1 MITFVYVNH
10 VKIEMKKTDT
20 LDYGVYKSA
29 IKGKDGKPL
38 YHVRS
43 RTLQETVKFEVFC
56 DDIEKNNGATKSD
69 VKGVLEAI
77 VSEST
82 RLLASNHRV
91 HLEGLGYLSLKIS
104 LRNKKFVDD
113 PKCIRSDDVYV
124 SGVDFLPEKSF
135 VNKCVREGQKFQLV
149 ARDFNPAPDE
159 STLRKTLYEY
169 FSENTF
175 ITVKLFSDLF
185 VISPKRART
194 MLTEM
199 STGDNA
205 RLQVT
210 TVGRL
215 KHFYP
220 FGKSL

>member
-1 MITFVYVNH
+1 
-10 VKIEMKKTDT
+10 MKKTDT

-29 IKGKDGKPL
+29 IKGKDGEAL

-43 RTLQETVKFEVFC
+43 RILQETFKFEDFC

-91 HLEGLGYLSLKIS
+91 HLRGLGYFTLKIS
-104 LRNKKFVDD
+104 LRNKKFVGD
-113 PKCIRSDDVYV
+113 PKDIRSDDVYV

-135 VNKCVREGQKFQLV
+135 LNKCVRKGQKFQLV
-149 ARDFNPAPDE
+149 AKDFNPAPDE
-159 STLRKTLYEY
+159 STLRKKLYEY
-169 FSENTF
+169 FSENAF
-175 ITVKLFSDLF
+175 ITVKRFSDLF
-185 VISPKRART
+185 VVSPKRART
-194 MLTEM
+194 MLTDM

-205 RLQVT
+205 RLQVK